1 VWRLDLPFGQ
11 ASVVLGGVTAI
22 GRNPST
28 VEGHPDATL
37 VSVADPAKSVSKTHA
52 LVEPDSAT
60 VWVTDLASTNGVGAV
75 ASDDEI
81 SVLEPGVRT
90 RVASGTR
97 LMLGEFAITVVF
109 G

>member
-1 VWRLDLPFGQ
+1 
-11 ASVVLGGVTAI
+11 
-22 GRNPST
+22 
-28 VEGHPDATL
+28 
-37 VSVADPAKSVSKTHA
+37 
-52 LVEPDSAT
+52 

-75 ASDDEI
+75 ASDGAI